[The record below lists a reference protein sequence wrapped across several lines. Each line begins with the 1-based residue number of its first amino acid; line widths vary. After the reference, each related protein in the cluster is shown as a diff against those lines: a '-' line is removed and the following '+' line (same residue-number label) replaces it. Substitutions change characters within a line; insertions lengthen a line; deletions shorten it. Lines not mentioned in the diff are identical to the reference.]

1 MPGGMVNFIN
11 SAFRLHMH
19 DRSMLAVYLFV
30 GLSERLRRKKI
41 WMFRQNSTFQNLYL
55 PVVCSG
61 KNSKFQP
68 VMCYLFLN
76 RCSTGFNRSWN
87 NCCCTIWKRY
97 FGQRYFIL
105 NLYSIGS
112 TGKKLSSTRN
122 IEVVLLGRKL
132 FSSD

>member
-11 SAFRLHMH
+11 SVFRLYMH

-30 GLSERLRRKKI
+30 GLSGQAQTSAKYGCSD
-41 WMFRQNSTFQNLYL
+41 NSTFKSISS
-55 PVVCSG
+55 VMCSG
-61 KNSKFQP
+61 KNSRFQP
-68 VMCYLFLN
+68 ECDLILN